1 MPLKKTAN
9 IQTAADDRTEA
20 GLAFRSLFVILTNL
34 IPFYGVTHLG
44 WDSFALIVIFIA
56 EGIVV
61 FLTDLLKSA
70 WVVNGYPEK
79 RTILTFE
86 LVFICFFG
94 FFAILVF
101 GRDPDSSDLIETI
114 YTAFRGL
121 AMISLWPI
129 LIMVAMRL
137 LRTAHE
143 VLEARDRFGGKG
155 RPLHFSGGGWMLLLI
170 LLVMLAP
177 FIADRSPNPRGGL
190 IAIVALKTLGDLIG
204 LWLERKGEAAA

>member
-1 MPLKKTAN
+1 VRKTAHV
-9 IQTAADDRTEA
+9 QTAPDDPTAA
-20 GLAFRSLFVILTNL
+20 GLFFQSLFVILTNL
-34 IPFYGVTHLG
+34 IPFYGVMRLG
-44 WDSFALIVIFIA
+44 WDSFALIVLYIA

-70 WVVNGYPEK
+70 WVVKSYSEK

-114 YTAFRGL
+114 HTAFRGL
-121 AMISLWPI
+121 AMISLGPI

-143 VLEARDRFGGKG
+143 VFEARYRSGGEG
-155 RPLHFSGGGWMLLLI
+155 RSLHFSGGGWMLLLF

-177 FIADRSPNPRGGL
+177 FIADETPNPRGGL
-190 IAIVALKTLGDLIG
+190 MAVVALKTLGDLIG
-204 LWLERKGEAAA
+204 LWLERKGETAA